1 MSRLIGTLLIVL
13 SLIVPSMAWAGPEA
27 AEVLLTSGTVKR
39 VEFDKGIVVLDSG
52 RIIAVRTIH
61 RDGQRV
67 ELPEI
72 KVDDDVFV
80 SGNDLGFSTEVAS
93 KRAH

>member
-1 MSRLIGTLLIVL
+1 MSRLIGTLLIVFA
-13 SLIVPSMAWAGPEA
+13 LIVSSMAWAGPEA
-27 AEVLLTSGTVKR
+27 GEVILTSGTVKH
-39 VEFDKGIVVLDSG
+39 VELDKGIVILDSG